1 MSDDGSGKASKLDGK
16 PSVSSELA
24 EVGRKASPSADFRGP
39 DGTIATEVARAE
51 LELVD
56 KHGVAKGTAPAL
68 SVCYTHKE
76 QMNATGP
83 AVVQQLER

>member
-68 SVCYTHKE
+68 SVCLLH
-76 QMNATGP
+76 P
-83 AVVQQLER
+83 